1 MSTGYVELKNW
12 KKLPTDDVACDP
24 TATVEEILGDVI
36 AIATL
41 RIRLSNRSVKLDRI
55 LILHQL

>member
-12 KKLPTDDVACDP
+12 KKLPTDDVARDP